1 MSLLRSERAD
11 DEPRG
16 NALGEHAR
24 ERHAVGR
31 HAEADDE
38 HEVEDNIQHA
48 CGGEVDERRFRVA
61 DGAQNAAAVVVERG
75 GGHAEE
81 VNAQVELGAVDEV
94 LARVEKLKERTGED
108 KTRARASKSLRSGT
122 RGTTCGRTRAHSFSL
137 RAPKCVAT
145 STLAPLPRPIRK
157 PVNRKM
163 SVVVEPTEPMAAELE
178 KRPTTARSTMLKS
191 ICKRLV
197 NISGREKPMI

>member
-1 MSLLRSERAD
+1 MLRS
-11 DEPRG
+11 
-16 NALGEHAR
+16 
-24 ERHAVGR
+24 
-31 HAEADDE
+31 
-38 HEVEDNIQHA
+38 
-48 CGGEVDERRFRVA
+48 
-61 DGAQNAAAVVVERG
+61 
-75 GGHAEE
+75 
-81 VNAQVELGAVDEV
+81 
-94 LARVEKLKERTGED
+94 
-108 KTRARASKSLRSGT
+108 SRSGRAKISPSASIKKPAIRHT
-122 RGTTCGRTRAHSFSL
+122 RNDVWTDSRTFFSL